1 MSDKSI
7 HKQIIVIGAGP
18 GGYTAAFRLADLG
31 HDIALIDNTGM
42 LGGVCLHQ
50 GCIASKTLLHAAQI
64 ISQAQEAQSFGITFN
79 DPLIDIEKLRQKK
92 NTIIQKLSH
101 GLKFLSDKKKIFFI
115 NGKASFLNAKTI
127 EVIGPDKTQQILTF
141 DHAIIATGSKNITL
155 DNLPISKNI
164 LNSSSALE
172 IENIPKNLLIVGG
185 GYIGLELGTIYSHL
199 GSAVSLIEMTAQLL
213 PGTDPDLTRILEKQ
227 LKSTFTSIKLNTQIL
242 NVKENSNG
250 LEITLSDH
258 QGKNHTEL
266 FEKILICVGRKIDA
280 TVLNLQNTK
289 IEITP
294 DGFIKTNTLFQT
306 TEKHIYAIGDVTG
319 KPFLAHKASWEGY
332 GVADILNG
340 QKIKNTTSCHII
352 PSIVYTDPEIA
363 SCGLTEIQA
372 IKENKKIIIQS
383 YPWTTSGRAMTLQRT
398 DGLTKFIIE
407 ASSEKILGVSIVGVH
422 AGELIMEGVLAI
434 ENGLKVSDLKNLIHP
449 HPSLAETFYEN
460 ALHFYGQNVHQ
471 HKS

>member
-155 DNLPISKNI
+155 D
-164 LNSSSALE
+164 
-172 IENIPKNLLIVGG
+172 
-185 GYIGLELGTIYSHL
+185 
-199 GSAVSLIEMTAQLL
+199 
-213 PGTDPDLTRILEKQ
+213 
-227 LKSTFTSIKLNTQIL
+227 
-242 NVKENSNG
+242 
-250 LEITLSDH
+250 
-258 QGKNHTEL
+258 
-266 FEKILICVGRKIDA
+266 
-280 TVLNLQNTK
+280 
-289 IEITP
+289 
-294 DGFIKTNTLFQT
+294 
-306 TEKHIYAIGDVTG
+306 
-319 KPFLAHKASWEGY
+319 
-332 GVADILNG
+332 
-340 QKIKNTTSCHII
+340 
-352 PSIVYTDPEIA
+352 
-363 SCGLTEIQA
+363 
-372 IKENKKIIIQS
+372 
-383 YPWTTSGRAMTLQRT
+383 
-398 DGLTKFIIE
+398 
-407 ASSEKILGVSIVGVH
+407 
-422 AGELIMEGVLAI
+422 
-434 ENGLKVSDLKNLIHP
+434 
-449 HPSLAETFYEN
+449 
-460 ALHFYGQNVHQ
+460 
-471 HKS
+471 